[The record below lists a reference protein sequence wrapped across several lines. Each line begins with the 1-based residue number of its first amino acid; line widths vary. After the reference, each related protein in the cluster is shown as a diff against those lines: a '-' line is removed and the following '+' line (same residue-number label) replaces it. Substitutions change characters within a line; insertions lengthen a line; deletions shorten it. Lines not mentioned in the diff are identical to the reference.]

1 MFCLSLL
8 LLVIMPGMKQ
18 QTFVSVHFG
27 ITLKSAKSTGKQS
40 KEAESDES
48 RAEIEL
54 QHLGKGPTRGEG
66 KFTDYGI
73 FLIEYCSSSSP
84 LFTLLLSAIQSAI
97 MKQEKLNA

>member
-1 MFCLSLL
+1 MFSLSFL

-18 QTFVSVHFG
+18 QTLVSVHFC
-27 ITLKSAKSTGKQS
+27 IILKSAKSTGKQN
-40 KEAESDES
+40 KEAESDEN

-66 KFTDYGI
+66 KFTDYGV

-84 LFTLLLSAIQSAI
+84 LFTLLLNVI
-97 MKQEKLNA
+97 